1 VVLGDASGSLLRTSC
16 SRSRRPRASSARS
29 QLDTGA
35 PGALFGIATGPDGNG
50 NQVIYFNDDND
61 NTVKMLSK

>member
-1 VVLGDASGSLLRTSC
+1 LFEISPTAGVVGSK
-16 SRSRRPRASSARS
+16 

-50 NQVIYFNDDND
+50 KQVIYFNDDND
-61 NTVKMLSK
+61 NTVKSLSK